1 MDFERVAKLAGI
13 VSTAAAV
20 VSLAIS
26 ANSIRADLRSS
37 AIKEWQEV
45 TVFSIVVDAGT
56 TGIALQQIQQKFQ
69 LAAPDFADVLPT
81 KEISTQ
87 ALKRT
92 VLSLLSKRAI
102 AVRTDGMYA
111 STMDGGIPGMATQ
124 MQTAVRMQDVGSSL
138 IAMVTESSGKYS
150 PVDIK
155 NLLKSRFTFSD
166 EEFSILVNNMVTM
179 GWVRL
184 DANGHLVT
192 PATQGNL
199 VPGVPGM
206 PKK

>member
-1 MDFERVAKLAGI
+1 
-13 VSTAAAV
+13 
-20 VSLAIS
+20 
-26 ANSIRADLRSS
+26 
-37 AIKEWQEV
+37 
-45 TVFSIVVDAGT
+45 
-56 TGIALQQIQQKFQ
+56 
-69 LAAPDFADVLPT
+69 
-81 KEISTQ
+81 
-87 ALKRT
+87 
-92 VLSLLSKRAI
+92 
-102 AVRTDGMYA
+102 
-111 STMDGGIPGMATQ
+111 
-124 MQTAVRMQDVGSSL
+124 MQDVGSSL

-192 PATQGNL
+192 AATQGNL